1 MQRGW
6 GCANDI
12 ADDDM
17 PHRRRSKDVEVTRAV
32 SSLISACAGPRMLR
46 WYGLSAPDFCVS
58 SSMKLPHRAYS
69 QQSVSDAVTRTV
81 PRDIVAAACPRIKTL
96 AEVKHSLRPGCL
108 DLPPNKRL
116 SSKLKLPKSQA
127 SSAPNA

>member
-1 MQRGW
+1 MICHTGAGPERLGSESCKLATACVCIGGRVQG
-6 GCANDI
+6 
-12 ADDDM
+12 
-17 PHRRRSKDVEVTRAV
+17 SF
-32 SSLISACAGPRMLR
+32 CAGGTAAATGVSCRFE
-46 WYGLSAPDFCVS
+46 FCGVR
-58 SSMKLPHRAYS
+58 LPHRAYS